1 MSSILKSSK
10 VSGQLL
16 LRDSLDS
23 NVSSAIT
30 EITAGKWSASE
41 AVKDAESRLE
51 FEKILGYYK
60 NNGAELGSIT
70 TQKIRPKKTLSSVVE
85 NSDDDKLHTERVQLN
100 LQGQWNGWCDYIKLD
115 LSWKNFL
122 AMPQPFLSFRLGA
135 TYDTLPSPPN
145 LYT

>member
-23 NVSSAIT
+23 NVSAAIT
-30 EITAGKWSASE
+30 EITAGKCCASE

-51 FEKILGYYK
+51 FEKILGYHK
-60 NNGAELGSIT
+60 NNRAIT
-70 TQKIRPKKTLSSVVE
+70 TQKIRPKNTLSSVVE
-85 NSDDDKLHTERVQLN
+85 NSDDDKLHTEPVQLN
-100 LQGQWNGWCDYIKLD
+100 LQGQWNRWCDYIKLD
-115 LSWKNFL
+115 LSWKNLL
-122 AMPQPFLSFRLGA
+122 AIPQPFLSFCLGA
-135 TYDTLPSPPN
+135 TYDTLPSLPN